1 VTKGF
6 KNTGIHDIHID
17 LVKASKK
24 NDRKAQIKLYELYSK
39 TMYNTSLRI
48 VKDTQWAEDIMQESF
63 LSAFTALPNFREEVP
78 FGIWLRKI
86 VINKSLDELRK
97 HKPIFEEIKE
107 EDLQTDEQ
115 VDWEEVKKENEQLVI
130 TVKKAL
136 AELSDG
142 YRVILSLSLFEGYD
156 HEEISK
162 ILNITQSTSRSQL
175 TRAKKRLIEKLK
187 GLTRNHD

>member
-1 VTKGF
+1 MTERI
-6 KNTGIHDIHID
+6 KNTGLHDIHID

-63 LSAFTALPNFREEVP
+63 LSAFAALPNFREEVP

-97 HKPIFEEIKE
+97 QKPIFEEIKE

-115 VDWEEVKKENEQLVI
+115 VDWEEAKKENEQLVH

-136 AELSDG
+136 AELPDG
-142 YRVILSLSLFEGYD
+142 YRIILSLSLFEGYD

-175 TRAKKRLIEKLK
+175 ARAKKRLIEKLK

>member
-1 VTKGF
+1 VTKSC
-6 KNTGIHDIHID
+6 KNTGLHDIHIN

-97 HKPIFEEIKE
+97 QKPIFEEITE
-107 EDLQTDEQ
+107 EDLQTDEP
-115 VDWEEVKKENEQLVI
+115 VDWVEVKKENEQLVHE
-130 TVKKAL
+130 VKKAL
-136 AELSDG
+136 AELPDG
-142 YRVILSLSLFEGYD
+142 YRIILSLSLFEGYD

-162 ILNITQSTSRSQL
+162 ILNITPSTSRSQL

-187 GLTRNHD
+187 GLTRYHD